1 MWRISTALPMFSP
14 HRLRRVRSAIP
25 RQSNGYGLPLRTTT
39 PRSLADLP
47 VRTDLEKGMANSVP
61 RRKGAYT
68 QLERTDVVT
77 LGVFHFAGDVPVG
90 KIADFYGLPVAQADK
105 ATRVGDFIADRLR
118 AEPAVGDSIGI
129 GMIGLIV
136 HDVSGERIT
145 GVGLELS
152 SQGT

>member
-1 MWRISTALPMFSP
+1 VADLHGAADALASQVAARPIRHSAREQWIRSTAA
-14 HRLRRVRSAIP
+14 HHDTA
-25 RQSNGYGLPLRTTT
+25 
-39 PRSLADLP
+39 SLADLP